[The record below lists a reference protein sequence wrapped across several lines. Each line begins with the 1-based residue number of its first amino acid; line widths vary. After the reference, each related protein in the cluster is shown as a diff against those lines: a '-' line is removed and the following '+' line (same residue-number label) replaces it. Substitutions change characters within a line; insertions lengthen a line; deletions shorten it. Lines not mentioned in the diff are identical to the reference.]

1 MNKSDFFQEEKLFF
15 DLKNIYEGFG
25 YKQFKMS
32 KFEEYGVYLENKKFL
47 RSPYVITFTDL
58 NGKLMALKPDVTL
71 SIVKNTKATKQANE
85 KFYYKESV
93 YRPQGA
99 TKEFKEISQVG
110 LEFIG
115 DVDGYA
121 TLEVLSLA
129 GQTLGAIDKNF
140 VLDVSHLGVVLGLM
154 QEYGIENKDE
164 VLAYVSSKNV
174 HDLVDYCRQKGI
186 DDAFAQK
193 INLLLSAKG
202 CFCEVLAVAKQVAT
216 NDVSKQA
223 ADELQIVCNSFEQM
237 GFGDK
242 VRLDFSIIND
252 TDYYNG
258 IVFVGY
264 VSKAPS
270 LVLSGGRYDKLA
282 GKFADVSALGF
293 ALYLNELAMY
303 KQKQPDNDADL
314 LVLYNQNSD
323 CTKVFAFA
331 QQQMAQGKKVLVAK
345 NPPSDKKFAQVVE
358 L

>member
-1 MNKSDFFQEEKLFF
+1 MKKTDFFDEERLFF
-15 DLKNIYEGFG
+15 DLKNLYEGFG

-71 SIVKNTKATKQANE
+71 SIVKNTKATNLQSE
-85 KFYYKESV
+85 KLYYKESV

-110 LEFIG
+110 LELIG
-115 DVDGYA
+115 DVDGYGI
-121 TLEVLSLA
+121 LEVLSLA
-129 GQTLGAIDKNF
+129 GKSLGAIDKNF

-154 QEYGIENKDE
+154 EEYGIVNGDE

-174 HDLVDYCRQKGI
+174 HDLKTYCQQKGI
-186 DDAFAQK
+186 DPAFADK
-193 INLLLSAKG
+193 VSLLLSAKG
-202 CFCEVLAVAKQVAT
+202 SFCEVLAIAKQVAT
-216 NDVSKQA
+216 NEVSKQA
-223 ADELQIVCNSFEQM
+223 VDELQIVCDSFGTM
-237 GFGDK
+237 GYGDK

-264 VSKAPS
+264 VSKSPS

-282 GKFADVSALGF
+282 GKFADVKALGF
-293 ALYLNELAMY
+293 AIYLNELAMY
-303 KQKQPDNDADL
+303 KQTQYGDETDV
-314 LVLYNQNSD
+314 LVLYSQNSD
-323 CTKVFAFA
+323 YAKVLEYA
-331 QQQMAQGKKVLVAK
+331 QQQTDLGKKVLVAK
-345 NPPSDKKFAQVVE
+345 TAPADKKFAQVVE

>member
-1 MNKSDFFQEEKLFF
+1 MKKTDFFDEERLFF
-15 DLKNIYEGFG
+15 DLKNLYEGFG
-25 YKQFKMS
+25 YKQFKMG

-71 SIVKNTKATKQANE
+71 SIVKNTKATKQNSE
-85 KFYYKESV
+85 KYFYKESV

-115 DVDGYA
+115 DVDGYGI
-121 TLEVLSLA
+121 LEVLTLA
-129 GQTLGAIDKNF
+129 GKSLQAIDDNF

-164 VLAYVSSKNV
+164 VLAYISSKNV
-174 HDLVDYCRQKGI
+174 HDLNNYCAQKGI
-186 DDAFAQK
+186 DNGFATK
-193 INLLLSAKG
+193 IATLLGAKG
-202 CFCEVLAVAKQVAT
+202 CFCEVLKVAKQVAT
-216 NDVSKQA
+216 NELSKQA
-223 ADELQIVCNSFEQM
+223 VDELQIVCDSFETM
-237 GFGDK
+237 GFENK
-242 VRLDFSIIND
+242 IRLDFSIIND

-264 VSKAPS
+264 VSKSPS

-282 GKFADVSALGF
+282 GKFAPVNALGF
-293 ALYLNELAMY
+293 AIYLNELSMY
-303 KQKQPDNDADL
+303 KQTADGNDADL
-314 LVLYNQNSD
+314 LVVYNDNSN
-323 CTKVFAFA
+323 FA
-331 QQQMAQGKKVLVAK
+331 QVLDYVQKQTEQGKKVLVAK
-345 NPPSDKKFAQVVE
+345 NKPADKKFADIVE

>member
-1 MNKSDFFQEEKLFF
+1 MKKTNFFDEERLFF
-15 DLKNIYEGFG
+15 DLKNLYEGFG

-71 SIVKNTKATKQANE
+71 SIVKNTKATKDKNE
-85 KFYYKESV
+85 KFFYKESV

-115 DVDGYA
+115 DVDGYGI
-121 TLEVLSLA
+121 LEVLSLA
-129 GQTLGAIDKNF
+129 GTSLDAIDKNF

-154 QEYGIENKDE
+154 QEYGIENTSE
-164 VLAYVSSKNV
+164 IVSYISSKNV
-174 HDLVDYCRQKGI
+174 HDLNKYCEQKGI
-186 DDAFAQK
+186 DNGFANK
-193 INLLLSAKG
+193 VATLLSAKG

-216 NDVSKQA
+216 NEVSKQA
-223 ADELQIVCNSFEQM
+223 VEELQVVCDSFDTM
-237 GFGDK
+237 GFADK

-264 VSKAPS
+264 VSKSPS

-282 GKFADVSALGF
+282 GKFAPVNALGF
-293 ALYLNELAMY
+293 AIYLNELSMY
-303 KQKQPDNDADL
+303 KQTQNDVDADL
-314 LVLYNQNSD
+314 LVVYNDNSD
-323 CTKVFAFA
+323 YAKVLAYV
-331 QQQMAQGKKVLVAK
+331 QSQIDNGKKVLVAK
-345 NPPSDKKFAQVVE
+345 NPPADKKFAEIVE

>member
-1 MNKSDFFQEEKLFF
+1 MKKTNFFDEEKLFF
-15 DLKNIYEGFG
+15 DLKNLYQGFG
-25 YKQFKMS
+25 YKQFKMG

-71 SIVKNTKATKQANE
+71 SIVKNTKATKDKNE
-85 KFYYKESV
+85 KFFYKESV

-110 LEFIG
+110 LELIG
-115 DVDGYA
+115 NVDGYGI
-121 TLEVLSLA
+121 LEVLSLA
-129 GQTLGAIDKNF
+129 GKSLQAIDDDF

-154 QEYGIENKDE
+154 QEYGIENMSE
-164 VLAYVSSKNV
+164 ILSYVSSKNV
-174 HDLVDYCRQKGI
+174 HDLKNYCMQKGI
-186 DDAFAQK
+186 DLAFADK
-193 INLLLSAKG
+193 IALLLGAKG

-216 NDVSKQA
+216 NEVSKQA
-223 ADELQIVCNSFEQM
+223 TDELQIVCDSFESM
-237 GFGDK
+237 GFGNK

-264 VSKAPS
+264 VSKSPS

-282 GKFADVSALGF
+282 GKFAPVNALGF
-293 ALYLNELAMY
+293 AIYLNELSMY
-303 KQKQPDNDADL
+303 KQAQDDMDADL
-314 LVLYNQNSD
+314 LVLYNQNSNFA
-323 CTKVFAFA
+323 KVLEFA
-331 QQQMAQGKKVLVAK
+331 QQKTAQGKKVLVAK
-345 NPPSDKKFAQVVE
+345 NAPEGKKFAEIVE